1 LAKSKR
7 AAMNNIVEKTPKEY
21 ANELFSRAYILL
33 FNSDTDKGDE
43 ILVSLLAKNTAIMN
57 VQHAK
62 EILNLLYGINCEF
75 GEIVQMLKYLDET
88 IKEIEIL

>member
-1 LAKSKR
+1 
-7 AAMNNIVEKTPKEY
+7 MNNIVEKTPKEY

-62 EILNLLYGINCEF
+62 EILYGINCEF